1 MTPADFADLRQRF
14 CKVHA
19 ELGAALL
26 SLEDAEGLLDPAGL
40 AAMAA
45 MPDPGRLAAAVCP
58 ALAHERMQQ
67 VAANCESAAAHLAD
81 LYVELDR
88 HTHRLAPA
96 GVAP

>member
-14 CKVHA
+14 CTLHA

-26 SLEDAEGLLDPAGL
+26 YLADAEQLLDPAGL
-40 AAMAA
+40 AAMSTMSDAGRHAA
-45 MPDPGRLAAAVCP
+45 TACS
-58 ALAHERMQQ
+58 ALAHERMEDASR
-67 VAANCESAAAHLAD
+67 AAEVAAAHLAD

-88 HTHRLAPA
+88 HSQSLAPA